1 MNAAATIARHAY
13 MARAHRDWTPDMR
26 EDATHADA
34 ALRTLILAAEIG
46 AAELAIAG
54 RTETAR
60 TMLDA
65 IHPFKEAQACT
76 AGVLK
81 GNADLVP
88 AQHTYFT
95 PGDRL

>member
-46 AAELAIAG
+46 AAELSIAG
-54 RTETAR
+54 RTEIAR

-65 IHPFKEAQACT
+65 ICPFKEPQAST

-81 GNADLVP
+81 VNADLVP
-88 AQHTYFT
+88 AQHAYLVS
-95 PGDRL
+95 GDRL

>member
-54 RTETAR
+54 HTETAR
-60 TMLDA
+60 MMLDA
-65 IHPFKEAQACT
+65 IRPFKEAQACT

-81 GNADLVP
+81 RNADLVP
-88 AQHTYFT
+88 AQRAHLS
-95 PGDRL
+95 PDGRL

>member
-1 MNAAATIARHAY
+1 MSAAATIARHAY

-26 EDATHADA
+26 EDATQADV
-34 ALRTLILAAEIG
+34 ALRTLLLAAEAG
-46 AAELAIAG
+46 AADLAIAG

-60 TMLDA
+60 TLLDA
-65 IHPFKEAQACT
+65 IRPFKEPQAST

-88 AQHTYFT
+88 AQHAYLVH
-95 PGDRL
+95 GDRL

>member
-1 MNAAATIARHAY
+1 MSAAATIARHAY

-26 EDATHADA
+26 EDATQADA
-34 ALRTLILAAEIG
+34 ALRTLILAAEAG

-60 TMLDA
+60 TLLDA
-65 IHPFKEAQACT
+65 IRPFKEPQAST

-88 AQHTYFT
+88 AQHAHLS

>member
-26 EDATHADA
+26 EDATHADV

-60 TMLDA
+60 MMLDA
-65 IHPFKEAQACT
+65 ILPFKEPQACT

-88 AQHTYFT
+88 AHHPYLT

>member
-1 MNAAATIARHAY
+1 MSAAATIARHAY

-26 EDATHADA
+26 EDATLADA

-46 AAELAIAG
+46 AAELSIAG
-54 RTETAR
+54 RTEAAR
-60 TMLDA
+60 TLLDA
-65 IHPFKEAQACT
+65 IRPFKEPQAST

-88 AQHTYFT
+88 AQHAYLVS
-95 PGDRL
+95 GDRL